1 MLKVSVRQLQGV
13 TSFSSSTVCV
23 LCPYRNW
30 YENNRSKSIAH
41 LATSGSSWSWNPIKP
56 DQWDRNTRLHIN
68 IRSWKGRKWRQKNNK
83 TSLFFTSHMI
93 WSHLLHVPHLSASLV
108 KSPSFQTVQHFYHP
122 RLLEVSLLF
131 SLNLAGVIWSASRIL
146 AGNVT
151 TGFCSFYGLSASFCS
166 ALSGTDGQHAGDIT
180 GVVHSITVPKSKNG
194 SKSGQK
200 DLTADCI
207 LEVI

>member
-1 MLKVSVRQLQGV
+1 MLKVSARQLQGV

-23 LCPYRNW
+23 LCPYRNL

-68 IRSWKGRKWRQKNNK
+68 IRSWKGRKWKQKNNK

-108 KSPSFQTVQHFYHP
+108 KSPFFQTVQHFYHP
-122 RLLEVSLLF
+122 RLLEVYTYISIYIHTYIRQSRTWWKIFLDPSF
-131 SLNLAGVIWSASRIL
+131 SYKKKNSVQCSSELQVHPHKCIIRIGTNLHSVIIYIHLVYR
-146 AGNVT
+146 
-151 TGFCSFYGLSASFCS
+151 
-166 ALSGTDGQHAGDIT
+166 
-180 GVVHSITVPKSKNG
+180 SI
-194 SKSGQK
+194 
-200 DLTADCI
+200 
-207 LEVI
+207 